1 MLQSAIFGKAGIQ
14 ILFKAALC
22 FWLVWAGT
30 WTLTVSQK
38 AEMGMDKTEP
48 WACLG
53 LVISALAQRH
63 KSSPSTAEPGALSQ
77 SQFLAVSQE
86 SILATP
92 PLAAVYL
99 YLEKYEDRKKT

>member
-30 WTLTVSQK
+30 WTLTVSRK

-63 KSSPSTAEPGALSQ
+63 KSRVQALLSRGHCPSPNSLL
-77 SQFLAVSQE
+77 FLRRAS
-86 SILATP
+86 LP
-92 PLAAVYL
+92 PLP
-99 YLEKYEDRKKT
+99 